1 LKGDD
6 HEAATK
12 VIADDRRSGI
22 LEFVRQSGTAS
33 GAELARAF
41 SVSPVTIHRDL
52 KALAEQGVI
61 ERVRGGARAV
71 RVEEAVVTT
80 DWATRRGQAVGA
92 KREIASVARNL
103 IENGSTVFIDASTTC
118 FALAREIDRRPP
130 QALTIVTNSPAIAA
144 DVRLVPLHVIVVP
157 GEVDQNLLAISGRWT
172 EEFLAE
178 LNFSIAFISGAA
190 LSIPQGLTTMQRRLS
205 DTLRAARAR
214 ATRTVA
220 LVDSRKFDHSAL
232 LSIARLDELDAIIT
246 DADLPAETA
255 DRYRAAGVDLTVAPR
270 RAGTAADAAR
280 SAAS

>member
-1 LKGDD
+1 LNGGEDGG
-6 HEAATK
+6 AGK

-22 LEFVRQSGTAS
+22 LDFVRQSGTAS
-33 GAELARAF
+33 GADLARAF

-52 KALAEQGVI
+52 KHLAEQGVI
-61 ERVRGGARAV
+61 ERVRGGARAT

-80 DWATRRGQAVGA
+80 DWTSRQGQAVAA
-92 KREIASVARNL
+92 KREIARVARGL

-172 EEFLAE
+172 EEFLGE

-190 LSIPQGLTTMQRRLS
+190 LSLTHGLTTMQRRLS
-205 DTLRAARAR
+205 DTLKAARAR
-214 ATRTVA
+214 ASRTVA

-246 DADLPAETA
+246 DGELPLETA
-255 DRYRAAGVDLTVAPR
+255 ERYRDAGVELAVASRPM
-270 RAGTAADAAR
+270 GGDDG
-280 SAAS
+280 